1 MNWHYLYVFFQSNG
15 LEVLFLL
22 FFYKWF
28 QPKDGLSAW
37 NITTKVTLANS
48 ITHPIVLFLLLKGPL
63 SYLYAIL
70 IAESFAI
77 LAETFLHAKYLN
89 ITYRKAFIGSLL
101 ANLIS
106 WQFGTVL
113 TTLIF
118 LSDRV

>member
-1 MNWHYLYVFFQSNG
+1 MNWHYLWVFFQSNG

-22 FFYKWF
+22 FFYKF
-28 QPKDGLSAW
+28 YQAKDRISYTDIAA
-37 NITTKVTLANS
+37 KVTLANT
-48 ITHPIVLFLLLKGPL
+48 ITHPIVLFVILKGPFT
-63 SYLYAIL
+63 YLWAIL
-70 IAESFAI
+70 IAEGFAI
-77 LAETFLHAKYLN
+77 VAETFLHKKYLGLSLK
-89 ITYRKAFIGSLL
+89 RAFLGSLI